1 MNKALKMQ
9 TSIGAGYLSLPLL
22 GRHAFT
28 IWSGKCLSIKCS
40 LNVTSSNGLMFTI
53 PNPSMAI
60 EYCIDLLMWLAN

>member
-1 MNKALKMQ
+1 MNKALEIQ

-22 GRHAFT
+22 RRHAFT

-40 LNVTSSNGLMFTI
+40 LDVTSSNGLMFTI

-60 EYCIDLLMWLAN
+60 EYCIHLLMWLAN